1 MEDFNKDVNQ
11 TTDLTA
17 KESENN
23 SLSLNPVN
31 AKALDEESIR
41 LINELIAENNLDKVK
56 DLTYLF
62 NVNQN
67 KKTLA
72 RNNKLNELMDSL
84 TGEAMNRVNNRPDE
98 ITSTELFT
106 MMKITQE
113 LMEKG
118 QKQASGINDVAP
130 LIQINQQTNTVN
142 TEGKS
147 FTKESRNKIQN
158 AVNDIIKQFGVD
170 LHSPANDSPIIDAG
184 DIVITKEDTN
194 ND

>member
-1 MEDFNKDVNQ
+1 MEDIKKENNQ
-11 TTDLTA
+11 TTDLAVPENKETA
-17 KESENN
+17 
-23 SLSLNPVN
+23 LAIDPVN
-31 AKALDEESIR
+31 VKALDKESVK
-41 LINELIAENNLDKVK
+41 LINELIAENDMDKVK

-98 ITSTELFT
+98 ITSTELFN

-118 QKQASGINDVAP
+118 QKQASGITDTAP

-158 AVNDIIKQFGVD
+158 AVSDILKTFGVNPQAAAEETVVD
-170 LHSPANDSPIIDAG
+170 G
-184 DIVITKEDTN
+184 DVIITKED
-194 ND
+194 DEDD

>member
-1 MEDFNKDVNQ
+1 MEDIKKENNQ
-11 TTDLTA
+11 ITDLAVQEDKETA
-17 KESENN
+17 
-23 SLSLNPVN
+23 LAIDPVN
-31 AKALDEESIR
+31 VKALDNESIK
-41 LINELIAENNLDKVK
+41 LINELIAENDMDKVK

-98 ITSTELFT
+98 ITSTELFN

-118 QKQASGINDVAP
+118 QKQAAGITDTAP

-158 AVNDIIKQFGVD
+158 AVSDILKQFGVTPQQQTEETVVD
-170 LHSPANDSPIIDAG
+170 GDVIIS
-184 DIVITKEDTN
+184 KEDEE
-194 ND
+194 DD

>member
-1 MEDFNKDVNQ
+1 MEDIKKENNQ
-11 TTDLTA
+11 TTDLAVPENKETA
-17 KESENN
+17 
-23 SLSLNPVN
+23 LAIDPVN
-31 AKALDEESIR
+31 VKALDKESVK
-41 LINELIAENNLDKVK
+41 LINELIAENDMDKVK

-98 ITSTELFT
+98 ITSTELFN

-118 QKQASGINDVAP
+118 QKQASGITDTAP

-158 AVNDIIKQFGVD
+158 AVSDILKTFGVNPQATTEETVVD
-170 LHSPANDSPIIDAG
+170 G
-184 DIVITKEDTN
+184 DVIITKED
-194 ND
+194 DEDD

>member
-1 MEDFNKDVNQ
+1 MEDIKKENNQ
-11 TTDLTA
+11 TTDLAVPENKETA
-17 KESENN
+17 
-23 SLSLNPVN
+23 LAVDPVN
-31 AKALDEESIR
+31 VKALDKESVK
-41 LINELIAENNLDKVK
+41 LINELIAENDMDKVK

-84 TGEAMNRVNNRPDE
+84 TGEAMSRVNNRPDE
-98 ITSTELFT
+98 ITSTELFN

-118 QKQASGINDVAP
+118 QKQASGITDTAP

-142 TEGKS
+142 AEGKS

-158 AVNDIIKQFGVD
+158 AVSDILKTFGVNPQASAEETIVD
-170 LHSPANDSPIIDAG
+170 GDSDVI
-184 DIVITKEDTN
+184 ITKED
-194 ND
+194 DEDD

>member
-1 MEDFNKDVNQ
+1 MEDIKKENNQ
-11 TTDLTA
+11 TTDLAVPENKETA
-17 KESENN
+17 
-23 SLSLNPVN
+23 LAIDPVN
-31 AKALDEESIR
+31 VKALDKESVK
-41 LINELIAENNLDKVK
+41 LINELIAENDMDKVK

-98 ITSTELFT
+98 ITSTELFN

-118 QKQASGINDVAP
+118 QKQASGITDTAP

-158 AVNDIIKQFGVD
+158 AVSDILKTFGVNPQATTEEAVVD
-170 LHSPANDSPIIDAG
+170 G
-184 DIVITKEDTN
+184 DVIITKED
-194 ND
+194 DEDD

>member
-1 MEDFNKDVNQ
+1 MEDLEKENNQ
-11 TTDLTA
+11 TTDLAVPENKETA
-17 KESENN
+17 LAIDPVNVKALNKES
-23 SLSLNPVN
+23 V
-31 AKALDEESIR
+31 K
-41 LINELIAENNLDKVK
+41 LINELIAANDMDKVK

-72 RNNKLNELMDSL
+72 RSNKLNELMDSL
-84 TGEAMNRVNNRPDE
+84 TDEAMNRVNKRPDE
-98 ITSTELFT
+98 ITSTELFN

-118 QKQASGINDVAP
+118 QKQAAGITDAAP

-147 FTKESRNKIQN
+147 FTKESRSKIQN
-158 AVNDIIKQFGVD
+158 AVSDILKQFGVASLQQTD
-170 LHSPANDSPIIDAG
+170 ETVVDG
-184 DIVITKEDTN
+184 DVVITKEQEDSE

>member
-1 MEDFNKDVNQ
+1 MEDIKKENNQ
-11 TTDLTA
+11 ITDLAVQEDKETA
-17 KESENN
+17 
-23 SLSLNPVN
+23 LAIDPVN
-31 AKALDEESIR
+31 VKALDKESVK
-41 LINELIAENNLDKVK
+41 LINELIAENDMDKVK

-98 ITSTELFT
+98 ITSTELFN

-118 QKQASGINDVAP
+118 QKQAAGITDTAP

-158 AVNDIIKQFGVD
+158 AVSDILKQFGVTPQQQTEETVVD
-170 LHSPANDSPIIDAG
+170 GDVIIA
-184 DIVITKEDTN
+184 KEDEE
-194 ND
+194 DD